1 MVWTAEFKIGADP
14 REKCPV
20 NLTNHTY
27 WNLSGDFKDQK
38 VDKHG
43 LILNASSLLETDDV
57 QAPTG
62 KILPV

>member
-43 LILNASSLLETDDV
+43 LILNAS
-57 QAPTG
+57 
-62 KILPV
+62 